1 MSAPPV
7 DAALRDRVATMV
19 STATDGEV
27 TTEEI
32 LTGGGS
38 LAALGVGSL
47 AVLRLV
53 DALDDELGVQLDLDT
68 PGTHLDDFDDLVRT
82 VQEQAVADDLGHTA
96 QGQAV
101 ADDLVRTVQERAVAD
116 DLGGTVQER
125 AVRDD

>member
-1 MSAPPV
+1 MSAG
-7 DAALRDRVATMV
+7 LRERVATIL

-27 TTEEI
+27 SAEEI

-47 AVLRLV
+47 AVLRLI
-53 DALDDELGVQLDLDT
+53 DALDDELGVQLDLDA

-82 VQEQAVADDLGHTA
+82 V
-96 QGQAV
+96 
-101 ADDLVRTVQERAVAD
+101 R
-116 DLGGTVQER
+116 ER

>member
-1 MSAPPV
+1 MSEPSV

-53 DALDDELGVQLDLDT
+53 DALDDELGVQLDLDS

-82 VQEQAVADDLGHTA
+82 VQERAVGDDLG
-96 QGQAV
+96 
-101 ADDLVRTVQERAVAD
+101 R
-116 DLGGTVQER
+116 TVQER
-125 AVRDD
+125 AVRDDLVRTVQEGAVGDDLGRTVQERAVRDD

>member
-1 MSAPPV
+1 MSGTAI
-7 DAALRDRVATMV
+7 RDRVAGLV

-27 TTEEI
+27 TREEI
-32 LTGGGS
+32 LAAGGS

-47 AVLRLV
+47 AVLRLI

-82 VQEQAVADDLGHTA
+82 VQE
-96 QGQAV
+96 
-101 ADDLVRTVQERAVAD
+101 
-116 DLGGTVQER
+116 R

>member
-1 MSAPPV
+1 MNAPV
-7 DAALRDRVATMV
+7 AGDFRDRVATMV

-32 LTGGGS
+32 LAGGGS

-47 AVLRLV
+47 AVLRLI
-53 DALDDELGVQLDLDT
+53 DALDDELGVQLDLDA

-82 VQEQAVADDLGHTA
+82 IE
-96 QGQAV
+96 
-101 ADDLVRTVQERAVAD
+101 
-116 DLGGTVQER
+116 ER

>member
-1 MSAPPV
+1 MSTTE
-7 DAALRDRVATMV
+7 LRGRVATMV

-47 AVLRLV
+47 AVLRLI
-53 DALDDELGVQLDLDT
+53 DALDDELGVQLDLDA

-82 VQEQAVADDLGHTA
+82 VQE
-96 QGQAV
+96 
-101 ADDLVRTVQERAVAD
+101 
-116 DLGGTVQER
+116 R